1 MFANGVTNKGFNFQG
16 IQTTC
21 TAQLKKKKKNLVRKW
36 AESLKRHFFKE
47 DTQMINKHIKR
58 CSVPLIIREASQN
71 YNEVSSQ
78 TSQNGH

>member
-1 MFANGVTNKGFNFQG
+1 MVLLTRDLIFKVYKPLVQLNK
-16 IQTTC
+16 
-21 TAQLKKKKKNLVRKW
+21 KKKKKNLVRKW

-78 TSQNGH
+78 TSQNGHQ